1 MGFISDPKIG
11 RVFVR
16 LGVVG
21 TKSLLMRFGP
31 ALDPSAL
38 TADPP
43 ALGKPPGGAMFTPV
57 LARAGAAAGGGGGGG
72 GGGRL
77 PRGRSRRRRG
87 RGGAG
92 DGNRLRRRARRG
104 RRRGGGRHVHGGRG
118 EVVLQTLV
126 FQAKSLAE
134 QGRIGVKVSGRLGR
148 SRRHF
153 ACFGRRSFQKAQKT
167 FAV

>member
-57 LARAGAAAGGGGGGG
+57 LARAGAAAGGGGVAGCSADAAGAGAGG
-72 GGGRL
+72 
-77 PRGRSRRRRG
+77 
-87 RGGAG
+87 GGAG

-148 SRRHF
+148 SRRRF

>member
-43 ALGKPPGGAMFTPV
+43 ALGKPPGGGDV
-57 LARAGAAAGGGGGGG
+57 HARAGA
-72 GGGRL
+72 
-77 PRGRSRRRRG
+77 
-87 RGGAG
+87 
-92 DGNRLRRRARRG
+92 
-104 RRRGGGRHVHGGRG
+104 RGGGRGGG
-118 EVVLQTLV
+118 G
-126 FQAKSLAE
+126 AA
-134 QGRIGVKVSGRLGR
+134 G
-148 SRRHF
+148 
-153 ACFGRRSFQKAQKT
+153 
-167 FAV
+167 